1 MIKAINSPQYH
12 PLSQCRTQIQQLNSN
27 NSRIVYSIR
36 NPILSLAN
44 DEFYKNTHWGTPTI
58 FFNNLLSKI
67 NLTLPQQEIGWQLKE
82 IVGPHV
88 KFPMAQHKY
97 TFSPQ
102 TQNGKQL
109 SIHLQ
114 NLTGVKDRGVSI
126 SKNHSFKS
134 IPSIYIAARDDIQYV
149 TKPNKPSKE
158 WINLIRIFTDGSV
171 EEMTGGSG
179 VVISSMDDYI
189 ELGETYNFPVT
200 ILDCEMLAIK
210 LALQTVGHCVRR
222 LHTKIHICSDC
233 EVAIKLLSQEYY
245 PKWGS
250 SQQLILEIHQLL
262 RQILYNTSIKEIQI
276 KKVPA
281 HQGIALNERADQL
294 ANKYRLAATWP
305 EAAANLWTARSS
317 LSYIKRKTKSLWE
330 ETYER
335 NCTEY
340 QKHNPLNFNYFRSF
354 VKAPTTKFKN
364 YSPNLIVHRRT

>member
-134 IPSIYIAARDDIQYV
+134 IPSIYIAARDDIQYCYQ
-149 TKPNKPSKE
+149 TEQTIKIMDQPDQNLYR
-158 WINLIRIFTDGSV
+158 WIRRRNDRRIRRR
-171 EEMTGGSG
+171 
-179 VVISSMDDYI
+179 
-189 ELGETYNFPVT
+189 NFLHGRLHRTWRNIQLPGHDPR
-200 ILDCEMLAIK
+200 LRN
-210 LALQTVGHCVRR
+210 VGH
-222 LHTKIHICSDC
+222 
-233 EVAIKLLSQEYY
+233 
-245 PKWGS
+245 
-250 SQQLILEIHQLL
+250 
-262 RQILYNTSIKEIQI
+262 QISPPNC
-276 KKVPA
+276 
-281 HQGIALNERADQL
+281 
-294 ANKYRLAATWP
+294 WP
-305 EAAANLWTARSS
+305 L
-317 LSYIKRKTKSLWE
+317 
-330 ETYER
+330 
-335 NCTEY
+335 CT
-340 QKHNPLNFNYFRSF
+340 
-354 VKAPTTKFKN
+354 KAPYKN
-364 YSPNLIVHRRT
+364 PHMQRL

>member
-1 MIKAINSPQYH
+1 
-12 PLSQCRTQIQQLNSN
+12 
-27 NSRIVYSIR
+27 
-36 NPILSLAN
+36 
-44 DEFYKNTHWGTPTI
+44 
-58 FFNNLLSKI
+58 
-67 NLTLPQQEIGWQLKE
+67 
-82 IVGPHV
+82 
-88 KFPMAQHKY
+88 
-97 TFSPQ
+97 
-102 TQNGKQL
+102 
-109 SIHLQ
+109 
-114 NLTGVKDRGVSI
+114 
-126 SKNHSFKS
+126 
-134 IPSIYIAARDDIQYV
+134 
-149 TKPNKPSKE
+149 
-158 WINLIRIFTDGSV
+158 
-171 EEMTGGSG
+171 
-179 VVISSMDDYI
+179 MDDYI

-294 ANKYRLAATWP
+294 ANKYRSAATWP
-305 EAAANLWTARSS
+305 ETAANSWTARSS